1 MSSRAA
7 AMRKPIEVVDRPR
20 PVPSK
25 DAAPNKRPGRM
36 ARVAKIAL
44 PLVALIIAAVI
55 LAWSHVNLQIVRL
68 QISDSELAP
77 QETDTISMVNPR
89 FAGVDAKDRSFNVIA
104 EAATQQSDTSDL
116 VHLQNPHAEIV
127 LSNDTEVA
135 VNADAGQLQR
145 ATQILDLSGS
155 VNLVQSRGYKFH
167 TTKARIDLGGRTA
180 VGDAPVEGTG
190 PHGEVRAEGFQI
202 VDQGTRVIFLG
213 HSHAVFKPQ
222 PDPSAP

>member
-7 AMRKPIEVVDRPR
+7 VVRKPVEPVAQPL
-20 PVPSK
+20 PVPPRN
-25 DAAPNKRPGRM
+25 AAPNKRPGHW

-44 PLVALIIAAVI
+44 PLVAIIIAAVI

-77 QETDTISMVNPR
+77 QEAETISMLNPR

-104 EAATQQSDTSDL
+104 GAATQQSDTSDL

-127 LSNDTEVA
+127 LSNDTKVA

-145 ATQILDLSGS
+145 TTQILDLSGA

-167 TTKARIDLGGRTA
+167 TTKARIDLAERTA

-190 PHGEVRAEGFQI
+190 PHGEVTAEGFQI

-213 HSHAVFKPQ
+213 HSRAVFKPQ
-222 PDPSAP
+222 PDPTPP